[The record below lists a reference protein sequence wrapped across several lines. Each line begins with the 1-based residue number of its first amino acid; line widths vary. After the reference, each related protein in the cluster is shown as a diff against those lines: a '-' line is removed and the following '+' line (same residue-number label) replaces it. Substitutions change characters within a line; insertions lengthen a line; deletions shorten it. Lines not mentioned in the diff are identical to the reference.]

1 MSPLRSGV
9 EPVPPRMAVAAIA
22 VFAAALLAGGCSS
35 RPDGTTSFIWSN
47 DRQPY
52 HVAAAVPVPVEIE
65 DDGREGQVP
74 PPRAIRREPD
84 DPREPYSRNY
94 GKVAAPPAP
103 TTPAARAAAP
113 APAPAPDGSRQ
124 AARADEPSPVLRRK
138 LASALP
144 EE

>member
-9 EPVPPRMAVAAIA
+9 EPVPPRMAVSAIA

-74 PPRAIRREPD
+74 PPRAIRQEPD

-113 APAPAPDGSRQ
+113 APDGSRQ